1 MRRVPGLHKGA
12 TVTTERSNSD
22 DTPAILRTYLDG
34 AERAIDE
41 LLCPDD
47 PDLGVMLRYH
57 MGRVDEAGRP
67 TSLSQGK
74 RLRPSLCMFACEAVG
89 GAPEQALPAAA
100 AIELVHNFSLIHDDI
115 QDGDLQRHHRP
126 TVWAVYG
133 KPQAVQAGN
142 AMRILAD
149 LGVGRLMH
157 EELEAPVAAAC
168 SRALSEAYLE
178 MIEGQVLDLDFEGRT
193 DVDTAAYLRMIGL
206 KTGALIRC
214 SMYMGALV
222 GGGDAETVGAM
233 SQCGSH
239 IGLVFQI
246 RDDYLGIWG
255 REDETGK
262 PTGSDLRSKKNSLPV
277 VYGLEHAGGVE
288 REHIQ
293 SVYAKEHVDD
303 SDVASLIELLES
315 LGAPAYLESLA
326 EQQAALVEDALG
338 GVRTSESSRQTLRE
352 LVHFLLTRDR

>member
-1 MRRVPGLHKGA
+1 M
-12 TVTTERSNSD
+12 TTEPSSD

-34 AERAIDE
+34 VERAIDE
-41 LLCPDD
+41 LLCTDD
-47 PDLGVMLRYH
+47 SDLGVMLRYH

-142 AMRILAD
+142 AMRVLAD
-149 LGVGRLMH
+149 LGVGRLMT
-157 EELEAPVAAAC
+157 ETLEAPVAAAC
-168 SRALSEAYLE
+168 SRALSEACLE

-214 SMYMGALV
+214 SMYMGALA
-222 GGGDAETVGAM
+222 GGGDADTVGALAR
-233 SQCGSH
+233 CGSH
-239 IGLVFQI
+239 LGLVFQI

-262 PTGSDLRSKKNSLPV
+262 PAGNDLRQKKNSLPV
-277 VYGLEHAGGVE
+277 VYALERAGGEE
-288 REHIQ
+288 REYIQ
-293 SVYAKEHVDD
+293 YVYAKENVDD
-303 SDVASLIELLES
+303 SDVASMVELLER
-315 LGAPAYLESLA
+315 LGVPAHMQRLA
-326 EQQAALVEDALG
+326 EQQATLVEEALG
-338 GVRTSESSRQTLRE
+338 GVRTSESSRETLRE

>member
-1 MRRVPGLHKGA
+1 MA
-12 TVTTERSNSD
+12 TEGSHPD
-22 DTPAILRTYLDG
+22 DTPAILRSYLDG
-34 AERAIDE
+34 VESAIDE
-41 LLCPDD
+41 LLCPED

-67 TSLSQGK
+67 SSLSQGK
-74 RLRPSLCMFACEAVG
+74 RLRPALCMFACEAVG

-142 AMRILAD
+142 AMRMLAD
-149 LGVGRLMH
+149 SGLRRLM
-157 EELEAPVAAAC
+157 EANNESTVAAAC

-178 MIEGQVLDLDFEGRT
+178 MIEGQYLDIDFEGRT
-193 DVDTAAYLRMIGL
+193 DVDTASYLRMIGL

-214 SMYMGALV
+214 SMYMGALA
-222 GGGDAETVGAM
+222 GGGDADTVAAM
-233 SQCGSH
+233 ARCGSH

-262 PTGSDLRSKKNSLPV
+262 PAGNDLRSRKNSLPV
-277 VYGLEHAGGVE
+277 VYGLEHGGGVE

-315 LGAPAYLESLA
+315 LGAPAYMESLA
-326 EQQAALVEDALG
+326 GQQAALVEDALS
-338 GVRTSESSRQTLRE
+338 GVTTSEACRQELRE

>member
-1 MRRVPGLHKGA
+1 M
-12 TVTTERSNSD
+12 TTEPSQSD
-22 DTPAILRTYLDG
+22 GTPAILRSYLDG
-34 AERAIDE
+34 VERAIDE
-41 LLCPDD
+41 LLCTDD
-47 PDLGVMLRYH
+47 SDLGVMLRYH
-57 MGRVDEAGRP
+57 MGRVDETGRP

-89 GAPEQALPAAA
+89 GAPERALPAAA

-142 AMRILAD
+142 AMLVLAD
-149 LGVGRLMH
+149 LGVGRLMT
-157 EELEAPVAAAC
+157 ETLEAPVAAAC
-168 SRALSEAYLE
+168 SRALSEACLE
-178 MIEGQVLDLDFEGRT
+178 MIEGQVLDIDFEGRT
-193 DVDTAAYLRMIGL
+193 DVDTAAYLRMISL

-214 SMYMGALV
+214 SMFMGALA
-222 GGGDAETVGAM
+222 GGGDNDTVEAI
-233 SQCGSH
+233 SRCGSH

-262 PTGSDLRSKKNSLPV
+262 PAGNDLRQKKNSLPV
-277 VYGLEHAGGVE
+277 VYGMEHGGGVE
-288 REHIQ
+288 REHIR

-303 SDVASLIELLES
+303 SDVASLIALLES
-315 LGAPAYLESLA
+315 LGAPAYMESLA

-338 GVRTSESSRQTLRE
+338 GVKTSESSRETLRE

>member
-1 MRRVPGLHKGA
+1 M
-12 TVTTERSNSD
+12 TTEPNHPD
-22 DTPAILRTYLDG
+22 DTPAILRTYLNG
-34 AERAIDE
+34 VESAIDE
-41 LLCPDD
+41 LLCPRD

-89 GAPEQALPAAA
+89 GVPGQALPAAA

-126 TVWAVYG
+126 TLWAVYG

-149 LGVGRLMH
+149 SGLQRLV
-157 EELEAPVAAAC
+157 EEQAESSVAAAC

-178 MIEGQVLDLDFEGRT
+178 MIEGQFLDIDFEGRT
-193 DVDTAAYLRMIGL
+193 DVDSAAYLRMIGL

-222 GGGDAETVGAM
+222 GRGDADTVEAM
-233 SQCGSH
+233 ARCGSH

-262 PTGSDLRSKKNSLPV
+262 PAGSDLRRKKNSLPV
-277 VYGLEHAGGVE
+277 VYAMERGGGEE

-293 SVYAKEHVDD
+293 SVYAKEDVDD
-303 SDVASLIELLES
+303 ADVASMVELLER
-315 LGAPAYLESLA
+315 LGVSAYVQSLA
-326 EQQAALVEDALG
+326 EQQAALVEVALS
-338 GVRTSESSRQTLRE
+338 GVRTSEGCRRELRE